1 MRIRT
6 SLLVT
11 LVLAAAAC
19 GGETAATTTTPS
31 TTTLLQSTTTGA
43 GAATTTEVVTT
54 TMASATTT
62 TVLRFEVSV
71 QGGQVQGPGRIDC
84 TVGQELSVTVVA
96 DTDDEIHV
104 HGYDLRFPVTA
115 GVPTEISLTPD
126 VPGIFEVE
134 LESSHTLLFELE
146 VSP

>member
-11 LVLAAAAC
+11 LVLASAAC
-19 GGETAATTTTPS
+19 GGETAATTTTAP
-31 TTTLLQSTTTGA
+31 TTPLQSTTTAA
-43 GAATTTEVVTT
+43 GATTTTEAVTT
-54 TMASATTT
+54 TVAPATTT
-62 TVLRFEVSV
+62 TVSRFEVSV
-71 QGGQVQGPGRIDC
+71 QGGQVQGPGRIDW
-84 TVGQELSVTVVA
+84 TVGQELSVMVVA

-115 GVPTEISLTPD
+115 GVPTEIRLTPD

-134 LESSHTLLFELE
+134 LEASHTPLFELE

>member
-6 SLLVT
+6 ALLVT
-11 LVLAAAAC
+11 LVLASAAC
-19 GGETAATTTTPS
+19 AGETATTTTTAP

-43 GAATTTEVVTT
+43 GATTTTEEAPTT
-54 TMASATTT
+54 DVPATTT
-62 TVLRFEVSV
+62 TVPRFEVSV
-71 QGGQVQGPGRIDC
+71 QGGQVQGPGRIDW

-96 DTDDEIHV
+96 DTDDEVHV

-115 GVPTEISLTPD
+115 GVPTEIRFTPD

-134 LESSHTLLFELE
+134 LEASHTPLFEIE